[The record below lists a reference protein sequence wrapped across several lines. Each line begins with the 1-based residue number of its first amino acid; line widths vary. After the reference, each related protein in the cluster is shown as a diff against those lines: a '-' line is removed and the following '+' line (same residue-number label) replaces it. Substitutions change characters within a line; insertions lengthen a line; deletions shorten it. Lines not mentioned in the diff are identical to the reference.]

1 MCPSK
6 VVTPKSAKMKKLSII
21 YIFISACLLSS
32 CKKSFLDE
40 EPLSIYTPDNSLQ
53 TATQFQ
59 QAINNVYN
67 GVRNIYMGN
76 MDLDTYFGLYYATDF
91 AFNGTDYEPAAKLN
105 AYKATMVP
113 SYLIPRNIWTAFY
126 KIITNANLV
135 ISRVPQ
141 SQLTDA
147 DKNSFLGQALFFRA
161 YSYNILANLY
171 GGVPIELNE
180 LKAPRYD
187 YVRASRDEVYQ
198 QCKKDLQQAIG
209 LLSNINSVGDGV
221 VNKQIAQHILTE
233 VLISLKEYDGA
244 IASATAVI
252 TYPGVSLMRN
262 RFGRRAN
269 SPGDAYRDLFEY
281 NNQNYS
287 TGNREGLLVIQTAL
301 NNSAAVG
308 DQTAW
313 AVVPSLGGVRILE
326 TTSQTRMTVLFNGR
340 FVDSVSSNGIGW
352 IRPTSHFF
360 YEIWTPGDIRNSSYN
375 IVRDIRISGVP
386 ATSPDYG
393 KWYVRDGYKNRV
405 LPADFRDTI
414 RNFYPVIR
422 KASPSAGD
430 FVAAAG
436 PAMLTNTTNPFGGI
450 LLNGA
455 SRLFMQK
462 YMARLA
468 ETYLLRAEAYLGK
481 GNPQGAADDINVL
494 RSRANATPALVA
506 EMNIDYLLDE
516 RLRELYL
523 EEFRSVT
530 LTRLGLLYD
539 RDKKYNPRSGLT
551 IEPYHNLW
559 PVPATEITQ
568 NTGAT
573 LNQNPGYQ

>member
-1 MCPSK
+1 
-6 VVTPKSAKMKKLSII
+6 MKKRFII
-21 YIFISACLLSS
+21 YLLGISAALSS
-32 CKKSFLDE
+32 CSKSFLDE
-40 EPLSIYTPDNSLQ
+40 DPLSIYTPENSLQ
-53 TATQFQ
+53 TSIQYQ
-59 QAINNVYN
+59 QATNNLYN
-67 GVRNIYMGN
+67 GVRNIYLGN
-76 MDLDTYFGLYYATDF
+76 INLDTYFGMYYATDF
-91 AFNGTDYEPAAKLN
+91 AYNATDYDPAAKLN

-113 SYLIPRNIWTAFY
+113 SYFIPQGMWTAYY
-126 KIITNANLV
+126 KIITNANL
-135 ISRVPQ
+135 II
-141 SQLTDA
+141 SQLNKSTQLSEA

-161 YSYNILANLY
+161 YSYNVLGNLF

-180 LKAPRYD
+180 LSGPRYD
-187 YVRASRDEVYQ
+187 YVRASREAVYQ
-198 QCKKDLQQAIG
+198 QCKKDLQQAIS
-209 LLSNINSVGDGV
+209 LLSNINQVPDGT

-233 VLISLKEYDGA
+233 VLISLKDYDGA
-244 IASATAVI
+244 IASASAVI
-252 TYPGVSLMRN
+252 NYPGLSLMN
-262 RFGRRAN
+262 GRFGRRAN
-269 SPGDAYRDLFEY
+269 LPGDAYRDLFEY

-287 TGNREGLLVIQTAL
+287 SGNHEGLLVMQTTL

-313 AVVPSLGGVRILE
+313 AVVPSLTGIRIVE
-326 TTSQTRMTVLFNGR
+326 STTKTKMSILFNAK

-352 IRPTSHFF
+352 IRPTSHFL

-393 KWYVRDGYKNRV
+393 KWYVKDGYKDKV
-405 LPADFRDTI
+405 QPADFRDTI

-430 FVAAAG
+430 FVPVAG
-436 PAMLTNTTNPFGGI
+436 PAILTNVTNPFGGF

-481 GNPQGAADDINVL
+481 GEKQQATDDINVL
-494 RSRANATPALVA
+494 RSRAQTTPASVA
-506 EMNIDYLLDE
+506 EMNMDYLLDE
-516 RLRELYL
+516 RLRELYM
-523 EEFRSVT
+523 EEFRAVT

-539 RDKKYNPRSGLT
+539 RDKKYNPKSGLT
-551 IEPYHNLW
+551 IEAFHNLW
-559 PVPATEITQ
+559 PIPATEITQ
-568 NTGAT
+568 NTGAV
-573 LNQNPGYQ
+573 LEQNKGY

>member
-1 MCPSK
+1 MK
-6 VVTPKSAKMKKLSII
+6 PK
-21 YIFISACLLSS
+21 IFAYLLCIGAALSS
-32 CKKSFLDE
+32 SCSKSFLDE
-40 EPLSIYTPDNSLQ
+40 DPLSIYTPDNSLQ

-59 QAINNVYN
+59 QATNNLYN

-76 MDLDTYFGLYYATDF
+76 INLDTYFGLYYATDF
-91 AFNGTDYEPAAKLN
+91 AFNGTDYDPAAKLN

-113 SYLIPRNIWTAFY
+113 TYFIPGNLWTAFY

-135 ISRVPQ
+135 ISQVSKSTR
-141 SQLTDA
+141 LTDA
-147 DKNSFLGQALFFRA
+147 EKNSFLGQALFFRA
-161 YSYNILANLY
+161 YSYKTLAHLF

-180 LKAPRYD
+180 LSGPRYD
-187 YVRASRDEVYQ
+187 YVRASRDAVYQ
-198 QCKKDLQQAIG
+198 QCKKDFQQAIT
-209 LLSNINSVGDGV
+209 LLADISKVPDGT
-221 VNKQIAQHILTE
+221 VNKQIAQHMLTE
-233 VLISLKEYDGA
+233 VLISLKDYDGA
-244 IASATAVI
+244 IASATEVI
-252 TYPGVSLMRN
+252 SFSGVSLMTS
-262 RFGRRAN
+262 RFGRRSN
-269 SPGDAYRDLFEY
+269 LPGDVYRDLFEY

-287 TGNREGLLVIQTAL
+287 TGNHEGLLVIQSTL
-301 NNSAAVG
+301 NNSASVG

-313 AVVPSLGGVRILE
+313 AVVPGLTGVRIVE
-326 TTSQTRMTVLFNGR
+326 SVSKTKMSILFNAK

-360 YEIWTPGDIRNSSYN
+360 YEIWTPGDMRNSSHN

-393 KWYVRDGYKNRV
+393 KWYVKDGYKDKV
-405 LPADFRDTI
+405 APADFRDTI

-430 FVAAAG
+430 FVSVAG
-436 PAMLTNTTNPFGGI
+436 PAILTNVTNPFGGL

-468 ETYLLRAEAYLGK
+468 ETYLLRAEAHLGK
-481 GNPQGAADDINVL
+481 GDAQKAADDINVV
-494 RSRANATPALVA
+494 RNRAGATPATAA

-516 RLRELYL
+516 RLRELYM
-523 EEFRSVT
+523 EEFRAVT
-530 LTRLGLLYD
+530 LTRLGKLYD
-539 RDKKYNPRSGLT
+539 RDKKYNPKSGLT

-559 PVPATEITQ
+559 PIPATEITQ
-568 NTGAT
+568 NTGAV
-573 LNQNPGYQ
+573 LEQNQGY

>member
-1 MCPSK
+1 
-6 VVTPKSAKMKKLSII
+6 MKKLVISI
-21 YIFISACLLSS
+21 YILTIGTTLFS

-40 EPLSIYTPDNSLQ
+40 DPLSIYTPDNSLQ
-53 TATQFQ
+53 TAAQFQ

-76 MDLDTYFGLYYATDF
+76 INLDTYFGLYYATDF
-91 AFNGTDYEPAAKLN
+91 AFNATDYEPAAKLN

-113 SYLIPRNIWTAFY
+113 SYFIPQNIWTAYY
-126 KIITNANLV
+126 KIITNANL
-135 ISRVPQ
+135 IIARVPGAT
-141 SQLTDA
+141 QLSDA
-147 DKNSFLGQALFFRA
+147 EKNSFLGQALFFRA
-161 YSYNILANLY
+161 FAYKILANLF
-171 GGVPIELNE
+171 GGVPLELNE
-180 LKAPRYD
+180 LNEPRYD
-187 YVRASRDEVYQ
+187 YVRASREEVYQ
-198 QCKKDLQQAIG
+198 QCRKDLEQATA
-209 LLSNINSVGDGV
+209 LLKNINEVSDGA

-233 VLISLKEYDGA
+233 VLISLKDYDGA
-244 IASATAVI
+244 IASASSVI
-252 TYPGVSLMRN
+252 NFPGVALMTS

-269 SPGDAYRDLFEY
+269 TPGDVYRDLFEY

-301 NNSAAVG
+301 NNPAAVG

-313 AVVPSLGGVRILE
+313 AIVPSLGGLRITE
-326 TTSQTRMTVLFNGR
+326 TGTNTRRNVLYNGN
-340 FVDSVSSNGIGW
+340 FVDSISSNGVGW
-352 IRPTSHFF
+352 IRPTSHFL

-375 IVRDIRISGVP
+375 IVRDIRISGV
-386 ATSPDYG
+386 ASTSPDYG
-393 KWYVRDGYKNRV
+393 KWYVKDGYKAKT
-405 LPADFRDTI
+405 LAADFRDTI

-430 FVAAAG
+430 FVAVAG
-436 PAMLTNTTNPFGGI
+436 PAVQTNMTNPFGGF

-481 GNPQGAADDINVL
+481 LQPQNAVNDINVL
-494 RSRANATPALVA
+494 RNRANATPATAA
-506 EMNIDYLLDE
+506 EMNMDYILDE

-523 EEFRSVT
+523 EEFRTVT

-539 RDKKYNPRSGLT
+539 RNKRYNPKSGLT
-551 IEPYHNLW
+551 IEAYHNLW
-559 PVPATEITQ
+559 PIPATEITQ
-568 NTGAT
+568 NTGAE
-573 LNQNPGYQ
+573 LRQNEGYQ

>member
-1 MCPSK
+1 
-6 VVTPKSAKMKKLSII
+6 MKKRIII
-21 YIFISACLLSS
+21 YLFGIGAVLSS
-32 CKKSFLDE
+32 CSKSFLDE
-40 EPLSIYTPDNSLQ
+40 EPLAIYTPENSLQ
-53 TATQFQ
+53 TSTQYQ
-59 QAINNVYN
+59 QATNNLYN

-76 MDLDTYFGLYYATDF
+76 INLDTYFGMYYATDF
-91 AFNGTDYEPAAKLN
+91 AYNATDYDPAAKLN

-113 SYLIPRNIWTAFY
+113 SYFIPQGIWTAYY
-126 KIITNANLV
+126 KIITNANL
-135 ISRVPQ
+135 II
-141 SQLTDA
+141 SQLNKSTQLSEA

-161 YSYNILANLY
+161 YSYNVLANLF

-180 LKAPRYD
+180 LSAPRYD
-187 YVRASRDEVYQ
+187 YVRASRDAVYQ

-209 LLSNINSVGDGV
+209 LLSNINQAPDGT

-233 VLISLKEYDGA
+233 VLISLKDYDGA
-244 IASATAVI
+244 IASASEVI
-252 TYPGVSLMRN
+252 NFPGLSLMTG

-269 SPGDAYRDLFEY
+269 LPGDVYRDLFEY

-287 TGNREGLLVIQTAL
+287 TGNHEGLLVMQTTL
-301 NNSAAVG
+301 NNSASVG

-313 AVVPSLGGVRILE
+313 AVVPSLTGVRILE
-326 TTSQTRMTVLFNGR
+326 STTKTKMSILFNAK
-340 FVDSVSSNGIGW
+340 FVDSISSNGIGW

-393 KWYVRDGYKNRV
+393 KWYVKDGYKDKV
-405 LPADFRDTI
+405 QPADFRDTI

-430 FVAAAG
+430 FVSVAG
-436 PAMLTNTTNPFGGI
+436 PAILTNVTNPFGGL

-481 GNPQGAADDINVL
+481 NEKQKAADDINVL
-494 RSRANATPALVA
+494 RNRAQTTPATAA
-506 EMNIDYLLDE
+506 EMNMDYILDE
-516 RLRELYL
+516 RLRELYM
-523 EEFRSVT
+523 EEFRAVT

-539 RDKKYNPRSGLT
+539 RDKRYNPKSGLT
-551 IEPYHNLW
+551 IEAFHNLW
-559 PVPATEITQ
+559 PIPATEITQ
-568 NTGAT
+568 NTGAV
-573 LNQNPGYQ
+573 LEQNKGY

>member
-1 MCPSK
+1 
-6 VVTPKSAKMKKLSII
+6 MKKILFSI
-21 YIFISACLLSS
+21 YILTMGTVLFS

-53 TATQFQ
+53 TSAQFQ

-76 MDLDTYFGLYYATDF
+76 INLDTYFGLYYATDF
-91 AFNGTDYEPAAKLN
+91 AFNATDYDPAAKLN

-113 SYLIPRNIWTAFY
+113 SYFIPQNIWTAYY

-135 ISRVPQ
+135 IARVPNAA
-141 SQLTDA
+141 QLSDA
-147 DKNSFLGQALFFRA
+147 DKNSFLGQALFLRA
-161 YSYNILANLY
+161 WSYNILANLF

-180 LKAPRYD
+180 LSGPRYD
-187 YVRASRDEVYQ
+187 YVRATRDEVYQ
-198 QCKKDLQQAIG
+198 QSKKDLQQAIG
-209 LLSNINSVGDGV
+209 LLKNINEVSDGV
-221 VNKQIAQHILTE
+221 VNKQIAQHILAE
-233 VLISLKEYDGA
+233 VLISLKDYDGA
-244 IASATAVI
+244 IASASSVI
-252 TYPGVSLMRN
+252 NYSGVSLMLS

-269 SPGDAYRDLFEY
+269 TPGDVYRDLFEY

-287 TGNREGLLVIQTAL
+287 TGNHEGLLVIQTAL
-301 NNSAAVG
+301 NNLTAVG

-313 AVVPSLGGVRILE
+313 AIVPSLGGLRMVE
-326 TTSQTRMTVLFNGR
+326 TTTNTKKNVLYNGN
-340 FVDSVSSNGIGW
+340 FVDSISSNGVGW

-375 IVRDIRISGVP
+375 IVRDIRISGVGS
-386 ATSPDYG
+386 TSPDYG
-393 KWYVRDGYKNRV
+393 KWYVKDGYKNKT

-414 RNFYPVIR
+414 RSFYPVIR

-436 PAMLTNTTNPFGGI
+436 PAVITNTTNPFGGF

-462 YMARLA
+462 YMARVA

-481 GNPQGAADDINVL
+481 SQLQNAANDINVL
-494 RSRANATPALVA
+494 RIRANATPATAA
-506 EMNIDYLLDE
+506 EMNMDYILDE

-523 EEFRSVT
+523 EEFRAVT

-539 RDKKYNPRSGLT
+539 RDKRYNPKSGLT

-559 PVPATEITQ
+559 PIPSTEITQ
-568 NTGAT
+568 NTGAV
-573 LNQNPGYQ
+573 LKQNDQYQ

>member
-1 MCPSK
+1 
-6 VVTPKSAKMKKLSII
+6 MKKIL
-21 YIFISACLLSS
+21 YILTLGTVLFS

-40 EPLSIYTPDNSLQ
+40 DPLSIYTPDNSLQ
-53 TATQFQ
+53 TSAQFQ

-67 GVRNIYMGN
+67 GARNIYMGN
-76 MDLDTYFGLYYATDF
+76 MNLDTYFGLYYATDF
-91 AFNGTDYEPAAKLN
+91 AFNATDYDPAAKLN

-113 SYLIPRNIWTAFY
+113 SYFIPQNIWTAYY

-135 ISRVPQ
+135 IARVPNAA
-141 SQLTDA
+141 QLSDA

-161 YSYNILANLY
+161 WSYKILANLF

-180 LKAPRYD
+180 LSQPRYD

-198 QCKKDLQQAIG
+198 QCKNDLQQAIG
-209 LLSNINSVGDGV
+209 LLKNINEVSDGV
-221 VNKQIAQHILTE
+221 VNKQIAQHMLAE
-233 VLISLKEYDGA
+233 VLISLKDYDGA
-244 IASATAVI
+244 IASASDVI
-252 TYPGVSLMRN
+252 SYSGVSLMTN
-262 RFGRRAN
+262 RFGRRAGT
-269 SPGDAYRDLFEY
+269 PGDVYRDLFEY

-287 TGNREGLLVIQTAL
+287 TGNHEGLLVIQTAL
-301 NNSAAVG
+301 NNLAAVG

-313 AVVPSLGGVRILE
+313 AVVPSLGGLRIVE
-326 TTSQTRMTVLFNGR
+326 TTSNTKKNVLFNGS
-340 FVDSVSSNGIGW
+340 FVDSISSNGIGW

-375 IVRDIRISGVP
+375 IVRDLRISGVP
-386 ATSPDYG
+386 STSPDYG
-393 KWYVRDGYKNRV
+393 KWYVKDGYKAKT

-414 RNFYPVIR
+414 RSFYPVIR

-436 PAMLTNTTNPFGGI
+436 PAVVTNLTNPFGGI

-481 GNPQGAADDINVL
+481 SQPQSAADDINVL
-494 RSRANATPALVA
+494 RNRAGATPATAA
-506 EMNIDYLLDE
+506 EMNIDYILDE

-523 EEFRSVT
+523 EEFRAVT

-539 RDKKYNPRSGLT
+539 RDKRYNPRSGLT

-559 PVPATEITQ
+559 PIPSTEITQ
-568 NTGAT
+568 NTGAV
-573 LNQNPGYQ
+573 LKQNDQYQ

>member
-1 MCPSK
+1 MK
-6 VVTPKSAKMKKLSII
+6 PK
-21 YIFISACLLSS
+21 IFAYLLCIGAALSS
-32 CKKSFLDE
+32 SCSKSFLDE
-40 EPLSIYTPDNSLQ
+40 DPLSIYTPDNSLQ

-59 QAINNVYN
+59 QATNNLYN

-76 MDLDTYFGLYYATDF
+76 INLDTYFGLYYATDF
-91 AFNGTDYEPAAKLN
+91 AFNGTDYDPAAKLN

-113 SYLIPRNIWTAFY
+113 TYFIPGNLWTAFY

-135 ISRVPQ
+135 ISQVSKSTR
-141 SQLTDA
+141 LTDA
-147 DKNSFLGQALFFRA
+147 EKNSFLGQALFFRA
-161 YSYNILANLY
+161 YSYKTLAHLF

-180 LKAPRYD
+180 LSGPRYD
-187 YVRASRDEVYQ
+187 YVRASRDAVYQ
-198 QCKKDLQQAIG
+198 QCKKDFQQAIT
-209 LLSNINSVGDGV
+209 LLADISKVPDGT
-221 VNKQIAQHILTE
+221 VNKQIAQHMLTE
-233 VLISLKEYDGA
+233 VLISLKDYDGA
-244 IASATAVI
+244 IASATEVI
-252 TYPGVSLMRN
+252 SFSGVSLMTS
-262 RFGRRAN
+262 RFGRRSN
-269 SPGDAYRDLFEY
+269 LPGDVYRDLFEY

-287 TGNREGLLVIQTAL
+287 TGNHEGLLVIQSTL
-301 NNSAAVG
+301 NNSASVG

-313 AVVPSLGGVRILE
+313 AVVPGLTGVRIVE
-326 TTSQTRMTVLFNGR
+326 SVSKTKMSILFNAK

-360 YEIWTPGDIRNSSYN
+360 YEIWTPGDMRNSSHN

-393 KWYVRDGYKNRV
+393 KWYVKDGYKDKV
-405 LPADFRDTI
+405 APADFRDTI

-430 FVAAAG
+430 FVSVAG
-436 PAMLTNTTNPFGGI
+436 PAILTNVTNPFGGL

-468 ETYLLRAEAYLGK
+468 ETYLLRAEAHLGK
-481 GNPQGAADDINVL
+481 GDAQKAADDINVV
-494 RSRANATPALVA
+494 RNRAGAAPATAA

-516 RLRELYL
+516 RLRELYM
-523 EEFRSVT
+523 EEFRAVT
-530 LTRLGLLYD
+530 LTRLGKLYD
-539 RDKKYNPRSGLT
+539 RDKKYNPKSGLT

-559 PVPATEITQ
+559 PIPATEITQ
-568 NTGAT
+568 NTGAV
-573 LNQNPGYQ
+573 LEQNQGY

>member
-1 MCPSK
+1 
-6 VVTPKSAKMKKLSII
+6 MKKIVFSI
-21 YIFISACLLSS
+21 YMLAMGAVLFS
-32 CKKSFLDE
+32 CSKRFLDE
-40 EPLSIYTPDNSLQ
+40 EPQSIYTPDNSLQ
-53 TATQFQ
+53 TPAQFQ

-76 MDLDTYFGLYYATDF
+76 INLDTYFGLYYATDF
-91 AFNGTDYEPAAKLN
+91 AFNATDYEPAAKLN

-113 SYLIPRNIWTAFY
+113 SYFIPLNIWTAYY

-135 ISRVPQ
+135 IARV
-141 SQLTDA
+141 SNAAQLSDA

-180 LKAPRYD
+180 LAAPRYD
-187 YVRASRDEVYQ
+187 YVRATRDEVYQ

-209 LLSNINSVGDGV
+209 LLKNINEVSDGV

-233 VLISLKEYDGA
+233 VLISLKDYDGA
-244 IASATAVI
+244 IASASYVI
-252 TYPGVSLMRN
+252 SYSGVSLMTS
-262 RFGRRAN
+262 RFGRRA
-269 SPGDAYRDLFEY
+269 STPGDVYRDLFEY

-301 NNSAAVG
+301 NNPAAVG

-313 AVVPSLGGVRILE
+313 AVVPSLGGLRYVE
-326 TTSQTRMTVLFNGR
+326 TGTNTKKNVLFNGS
-340 FVDSVSSNGIGW
+340 FVDSISSNGIGW
-352 IRPTSHFF
+352 IRPTSHFL

-375 IVRDIRISGVP
+375 IVRDIRISGV
-386 ATSPDYG
+386 ASTSPDYG
-393 KWYVRDGYKNRV
+393 KWYVKDGFKNKT

-422 KASPSAGD
+422 KTSPSAGD
-430 FVAAAG
+430 FVAVAG
-436 PAMLTNTTNPFGGI
+436 PSVLTNTANPFGGI

-462 YMARLA
+462 YMARVA

-481 GNPQGAADDINVL
+481 SQLDKAADDINVL
-494 RSRANATPALVA
+494 RTRANATLATAA
-506 EMNIDYLLDE
+506 EMNIDYILDE

-523 EEFRSVT
+523 EEFRAVT

-539 RDKKYNPRSGLT
+539 RDKRYNPKSGLS

-559 PVPATEITQ
+559 PIPSTEITQ
-568 NTGAT
+568 NTGAE
-573 LNQNPGYQ
+573 LKQNDGYQK

>member
-1 MCPSK
+1 MGT
-6 VVTPKSAKMKKLSII
+6 VL
-21 YIFISACLLSS
+21 FS

-53 TATQFQ
+53 TSAQFQ

-76 MDLDTYFGLYYATDF
+76 INLDTYFGLYYATDF
-91 AFNGTDYEPAAKLN
+91 AFNATDYDPAAKLN

-113 SYLIPRNIWTAFY
+113 SYFIPQNIWTAYY

-135 ISRVPQ
+135 IARVPNAA
-141 SQLTDA
+141 QLSDA
-147 DKNSFLGQALFFRA
+147 DKNSFLGQALFLRA
-161 YSYNILANLY
+161 WSYNILANLF

-180 LKAPRYD
+180 LSGPRYD
-187 YVRASRDEVYQ
+187 YVRATRDEVYQ
-198 QCKKDLQQAIG
+198 QSKKDLQQAIG
-209 LLSNINSVGDGV
+209 LLKNINEVSDGV
-221 VNKQIAQHILTE
+221 VNKQIAQHILAE
-233 VLISLKEYDGA
+233 VLISLKDYDGA
-244 IASATAVI
+244 IASASSVI
-252 TYPGVSLMRN
+252 NYSGVSLMLS

-269 SPGDAYRDLFEY
+269 TPGDVYRDLFEY

-287 TGNREGLLVIQTAL
+287 TGNHEGLLVIQTAL
-301 NNSAAVG
+301 NNLTAVG

-313 AVVPSLGGVRILE
+313 AIVPSLGGLRMVE
-326 TTSQTRMTVLFNGR
+326 TTTNTKKNVLYNGN
-340 FVDSVSSNGIGW
+340 FVDSISSNGVGW

-375 IVRDIRISGVP
+375 IVRDIRISGVGS
-386 ATSPDYG
+386 TSPDYG
-393 KWYVRDGYKNRV
+393 KWYVKDGYKNKT

-414 RNFYPVIR
+414 RSFYPVIR

-436 PAMLTNTTNPFGGI
+436 PAVITNTTNPFGGF

-462 YMARLA
+462 YMARVA

-481 GNPQGAADDINVL
+481 SQLQNAANDINVL
-494 RSRANATPALVA
+494 RIRANATPATAA
-506 EMNIDYLLDE
+506 EMNMDYILDE

-523 EEFRSVT
+523 EEFRAVT

-539 RDKKYNPRSGLT
+539 RDKRYNPKSGLT

-559 PVPATEITQ
+559 PIPSTEITQ
-568 NTGAT
+568 NTGAV
-573 LNQNPGYQ
+573 LKQNDQYQ

>member
-1 MCPSK
+1 
-6 VVTPKSAKMKKLSII
+6 MKKRIII
-21 YIFISACLLSS
+21 YLLGIGTALSS
-32 CKKSFLDE
+32 CSKSFLDE
-40 EPLSIYTPDNSLQ
+40 DPLSIYTPDNSLQ
-53 TATQFQ
+53 TAIQYQ
-59 QAINNVYN
+59 QATNNLYN

-76 MDLDTYFGLYYATDF
+76 INLDTYFGLYYATDF
-91 AFNGTDYEPAAKLN
+91 AYNATDYDPAAKLN

-113 SYLIPRNIWTAFY
+113 SYFIPQGIWTAYY
-126 KIITNANLV
+126 KIITNANL
-135 ISRVPQ
+135 II
-141 SQLTDA
+141 SQLNKSTQLSDA

-161 YSYNILANLY
+161 YSYNLLANLF

-180 LKAPRYD
+180 LSAPRYD
-187 YVRASRDEVYQ
+187 YVRASREAVYQ

-209 LLSNINSVGDGV
+209 LLSDINQVPDGT
-221 VNKQIAQHILTE
+221 VNKQIAKHVLTE
-233 VLISLKEYDGA
+233 VLISLKDYDGA
-244 IASATAVI
+244 ITSASEVI
-252 TYPGVSLMRN
+252 NFPGLSLMNN

-269 SPGDAYRDLFEY
+269 LPGDVYRDLFEY

-287 TGNREGLLVIQTAL
+287 TGNHEGLLVMQTAL
-301 NNSAAVG
+301 NNSASVG

-313 AVVPSLGGVRILE
+313 AVVPSLTGIRIVE
-326 TTSQTRMTVLFNGR
+326 STTKTKMSILFNAK

-393 KWYVRDGYKNRV
+393 KWYVKDGYKDKV
-405 LPADFRDTI
+405 QPADFRDTI

-430 FVAAAG
+430 FVSAAG
-436 PAMLTNTTNPFGGI
+436 PAILTNVTNPFGGF

-462 YMARLA
+462 YVARLA

-481 GNPQGAADDINVL
+481 NEKQKAADDVNAL
-494 RSRANATPALVA
+494 RNRAQTTPASAA
-506 EMNIDYLLDE
+506 EMNIDYILDE
-516 RLRELYL
+516 RMRELYM
-523 EEFRSVT
+523 EEFRAVT

-539 RDKKYNPRSGLT
+539 RDKRYNPKSGLT
-551 IEPYHNLW
+551 IETYHNLW
-559 PVPATEITQ
+559 PIPATEITQ
-568 NTGAT
+568 NTGAV
-573 LNQNPGYQ
+573 LEQNKGY

>member
-1 MCPSK
+1 
-6 VVTPKSAKMKKLSII
+6 MKKRFII
-21 YIFISACLLSS
+21 YLLGISAALSS
-32 CKKSFLDE
+32 CSKSFLDE
-40 EPLSIYTPDNSLQ
+40 DPLSIYTPENSLQ
-53 TATQFQ
+53 TSIQYQ
-59 QAINNVYN
+59 QATNNLYN
-67 GVRNIYMGN
+67 GVRNIYLGN
-76 MDLDTYFGLYYATDF
+76 INLDTYFGMYYATDF
-91 AFNGTDYEPAAKLN
+91 AYNATDYDPAAKLN

-113 SYLIPRNIWTAFY
+113 SYFIPQGMWTAYY
-126 KIITNANLV
+126 KIITNANL
-135 ISRVPQ
+135 II
-141 SQLTDA
+141 SQLNKSTQLSEA

-161 YSYNILANLY
+161 YSYNVLGNLF

-180 LKAPRYD
+180 LSGPRYD
-187 YVRASRDEVYQ
+187 YVRASREAVYQ
-198 QCKKDLQQAIG
+198 QCKKDLQQAIS
-209 LLSNINSVGDGV
+209 LLSNINQVPDGT

-233 VLISLKEYDGA
+233 VLISLKDYDGA
-244 IASATAVI
+244 IASASAVI
-252 TYPGVSLMRN
+252 NYPGLSLMN
-262 RFGRRAN
+262 GRFGRRAN
-269 SPGDAYRDLFEY
+269 LPGDAYRDLFEY

-287 TGNREGLLVIQTAL
+287 SGNHEGLLVMQTTL

-313 AVVPSLGGVRILE
+313 AVVPSLTGIRIVE
-326 TTSQTRMTVLFNGR
+326 STTKTKMSILFNAK

-352 IRPTSHFF
+352 IRPTSHFL

-393 KWYVRDGYKNRV
+393 KWYVKDGYKDKV
-405 LPADFRDTI
+405 QPADFRDTI

-430 FVAAAG
+430 FVPVAG
-436 PAMLTNTTNPFGGI
+436 PAILTNVTNPFGGF

-481 GNPQGAADDINVL
+481 GEKQQATDDINVL
-494 RSRANATPALVA
+494 RNRAQTTPASVA
-506 EMNIDYLLDE
+506 EMNMDYLLDE
-516 RLRELYL
+516 RLRELYM
-523 EEFRSVT
+523 EEFRAVT

-539 RDKKYNPRSGLT
+539 RDKRYNPKSGLT
-551 IEPYHNLW
+551 IEAFHNLW
-559 PVPATEITQ
+559 PIPATEITQ
-568 NTGAT
+568 NTGAV
-573 LNQNPGYQ
+573 LEQNKGY